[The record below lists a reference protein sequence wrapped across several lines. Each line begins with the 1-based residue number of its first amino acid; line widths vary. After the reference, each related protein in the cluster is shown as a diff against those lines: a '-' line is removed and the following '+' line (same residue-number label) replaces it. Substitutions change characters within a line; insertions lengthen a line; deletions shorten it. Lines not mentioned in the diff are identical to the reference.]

1 MSFASLFTSGMG
13 YYDYEDPLK
22 NEGPPRKDLAAMAG
36 GGMLKNPDYNPT
48 LTRRVMD
55 VISPYSGILSC
66 CVLLLYYFLFIL

>member
-1 MSFASLFTSGMG
+1 MG

-22 NEGPPRKDLAAMAG
+22 NEGPPKKDLAAMAG

-55 VISPYSGILSC
+55 VISPYSGDDLFVY
-66 CVLLLYYFLFIL
+66 VLVLGYMLII